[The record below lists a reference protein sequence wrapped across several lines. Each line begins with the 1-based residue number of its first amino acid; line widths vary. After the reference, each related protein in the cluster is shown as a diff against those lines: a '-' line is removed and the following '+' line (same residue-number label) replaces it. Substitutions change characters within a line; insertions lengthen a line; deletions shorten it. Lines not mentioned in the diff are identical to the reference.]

1 MPACV
6 RPLAFTLVLFCLVIS
21 ASLTASAT
29 SVTVTGNAN
38 LGMGL
43 DGLSVTAGIFSA
55 FSAAPF
61 GGPDI
66 LGIGTVGVQMTLS
79 FNPFAFPGPDST
91 AVSIGN
97 KFTDILTGGIIFTGT
112 FTVPASAVQ
121 AGIFTAPVTL
131 VGQLNAYQDLTLGQG
146 VFTQGPLMASLLF
159 KGKGTATFQIQ
170 DEGNNQFEIV
180 FGSVDFKGTGTLQ
193 VVPEPTSLM
202 LLGTGLAGLAGIVK
216 RKVSFV
222 RRPS

>member
-1 MPACV
+1 MPVFV
-6 RPLAFTLVLFCLVIS
+6 RPFALSLLLLCLVIS
-21 ASLTASAT
+21 LPASAT

-38 LGMGL
+38 LGNGF
-43 DGLSVTAGIFSA
+43 DGLSATAGIFSA
-55 FSAAPF
+55 FSAAPS

-66 LGIGTVGVQMTLS
+66 LAIGTVGVQMTLS
-79 FNPFAFPGPDST
+79 FNPFAFPGSGFT
-91 AVSIGN
+91 QVNIGN

-121 AGIFTAPVTL
+121 AGTFTVPVTL

-146 VFTQGPLMASLLF
+146 ISTQGPLMATLLF
-159 KGKGTATFQIQ
+159 KGKGTATFQIK

-180 FGSVDFKGTGTLQ
+180 SGSVDFKGTGSLQ

-202 LLGTGLAGLAGIVK
+202 LMGTGLAGLAGIVK
-216 RKVSFV
+216 HKASFLH
-222 RRPS
+222 RRS